1 MEDQAVQHQKWWH
14 KFIRPLLVVGIV
26 TASML
31 NIALIVGIIGGYLFN
46 WDWTGLSPY
55 SSPPH
60 SSSSDFQR
68 GKTLWDWVQLLF
80 IPVVLAVAGF
90 WFNHRE
96 RKAAELRDENERK
109 NADRHNQTEREIAQ
123 DNQHEAVLQEYIDK
137 MSELLLH
144 EKLRESQPGDE
155 VRTIARVRT
164 LSVLSRLNS
173 NRKRTVFNFLL
184 ESRLIGNNNHVVNI
198 EKADFSDTY
207 IGLVDLTE
215 AKLRFVNF
223 ERAVLDSTTLVGANL
238 MGANLKEAD
247 LEGADLKGAK
257 LRFANLEGADL
268 TNADLTGA
276 EVTNRQLAIAKSL
289 KGTTM
294 PQGYMMPG
302 GRSTPYG
309 EL

>member
-1 MEDQAVQHQKWWH
+1 MEDQAEQHQKWWH

-31 NIALIVGIIGGYLFN
+31 IIALIVGIIGGYLFN

-55 SSPPH
+55 TSPPH

-68 GKTLWDWVQLLF
+68 GKTLWDWMQLLF

-184 ESRLIGNNNHVVNI
+184 YASKMIMRPERGTKEYHDLCPGQRDCRYGEGPLQESEPASENAAPHPRAAAQKCCGDDYGSRPVARL
-198 EKADFSDTY
+198 A
-207 IGLVDLTE
+207 
-215 AKLRFVNF
+215 
-223 ERAVLDSTTLVGANL
+223 RAIQCGW
-238 MGANLKEAD
+238 
-247 LEGADLKGAK
+247 
-257 LRFANLEGADL
+257 
-268 TNADLTGA
+268 
-276 EVTNRQLAIAKSL
+276 RQDHKQGYTP
-289 KGTTM
+289 GTTG
-294 PQGYMMPG
+294 P
-302 GRSTPYG
+302 
-309 EL
+309 